1 LSPLVVIFITVFIDL
16 LGFGIIIPL
25 LPFYAQSF
33 GASAFEIGLLGTSF
47 SLMQF
52 LFSPIWGRWSDRVGR
67 KPIILVGLLG
77 SCLSYVTLA
86 LATSLPTLF
95 IARIVGGIAG
105 ANIPTAQAYI
115 ADVTT
120 PENRAKGMGMVG
132 AAFGLGFIFGPAL
145 GGVLSRISPETP
157 MWCAAALCGAN
168 MVAAW
173 FLLPESRVATASMRT
188 LGRMEA
194 FRHATKKPTLVILL
208 AIYFI
213 VVMAFSGF
221 EATFALFSEARFG
234 YTAASIGFLF
244 AFIGVVL
251 ALVQGVLVGRVVK
264 RIGERRLIPFAITS
278 IAVSIGMLPFVWNV
292 PGLLVALALL
302 AVGMGFNSPSITSM
316 VSRLSDADDQGGI
329 LGLASSL
336 ASLGRV
342 AGPAWGGYLYDR
354 FGMTTPYLTASAAL
368 HRLRR
373 GAGGPERRWSPCSC
387 TPVTRARSPAKET
400 VRISSTVRRRC

>member
-1 LSPLVVIFITVFIDL
+1 
-16 LGFGIIIPL
+16 
-25 LPFYAQSF
+25 
-33 GASAFEIGLLGTSF
+33 
-47 SLMQF
+47 
-52 LFSPIWGRWSDRVGR
+52 
-67 KPIILVGLLG
+67 
-77 SCLSYVTLA
+77 
-86 LATSLPTLF
+86 
-95 IARIVGGIAG
+95 

-120 PENRAKGMGMVG
+120 PEHRARGMGMVG

-157 MWCAAALCGAN
+157 MWCAAALCGGN
-168 MVAAW
+168 LVAAW
-173 FLLPESRVATASMRT
+173 FLLPESRVVTATSRT
-188 LGRMEA
+188 LGRLGA
-194 FRHATKKPTLVILL
+194 FRHAMKKPTLVILL

-213 VVMAFSGF
+213 VIMAFSGF

-244 AFIGVVL
+244 TFIGVVL
-251 ALVQGVLVGRVVK
+251 AVVQGVLVGRVVK
-264 RIGERRLIPFAITS
+264 RVGERRLIPFAITS

-342 AGPAWGGYLYDR
+342 AGPAWGGYLYDQ
-354 FGMTTPYLTASAAL
+354 FGMTTPYLTASALLFIAL
-368 HRLRR
+368 VVALAGLKDDGAPVPARR
-373 GAGGPERRWSPCSC
+373 
-387 TPVTRARSPAKET
+387 
-400 VRISSTVRRRC
+400 